1 MHKCIVLT
9 KPYEVY
15 NVKYLMLHLRTLNP
29 NEGATSLASLS
40 ASALS
45 FPTAASESM
54 APSKPRPA
62 NHSYAPQQSEK
73 FA

>member
-1 MHKCIVLT
+1 MHKRIVLT

-45 FPTAASESM
+45 FPTA
-54 APSKPRPA
+54 PSKPRPA
-62 NHSYAPQQSEK
+62 NHSYTPQQSEK